1 MLSLKLIQGL
11 ELAEGVAEEMRLPEP
26 LTRFSIGR
34 DPSNQWPIPDRTRAI
49 SSRHCE
55 IVATGAGPALR
66 DVSTNGTFV
75 NGGDARLA
83 GAHLLH
89 DGDRIEMGPFVI
101 LVQNPR
107 GADAVSPGR
116 GILVDLPVQA
126 PPPPPP
132 PPPSPPPLAAPLRGG
147 DPAAM
152 FASGSG
158 PARVGLTQILLDTP
172 KDETWNGDV
181 TRIRAAP
188 RADRPPPQAPL
199 QPLPMP
205 PLPSTV
211 QPPPSPAPSPAPP
224 PCPSSAPTEFIPR
237 SVLLKA
243 LAAQPVLRSAP
254 AHLSG
259 APWQHLLAAGL
270 GLAPN
275 ALDGHDLAQLAFQ
288 VGTLLRTGLA
298 TQRQLL
304 DHQEAALRGLSASFH
319 PPPTD
324 KPA

>member
-1 MLSLKLIQGL
+1 MLSLKLIRGL

-101 LVQNPR
+101 LEQNPR
-107 GADAVSPGR
+107 GADAALPDSSVM
-116 GILVDLPVQA
+116 LDLS

-132 PPPSPPPLAAPLRGG
+132 PPPPAAALRGG

-152 FASGSG
+152 FAISGSG

-188 RADRPPPQAPL
+188 RLEDRPPPQAPL
-199 QPLPMP
+199 QSLPMP
-205 PLPSTV
+205 PLPSTMPPPPP
-211 QPPPSPAPSPAPP
+211 PPPSPE
-224 PCPSSAPTEFIPR
+224 PTEFIPR

-243 LAAQPVLRSAP
+243 LAAQPVLRPAP

-275 ALDGHDLAQLAFQ
+275 ALDRHDPAQLAFQ

-298 TQRQLL
+298 PQRQLR
-304 DHQEAALRGLSASFH
+304 DQQEAALRGLCASFN
-319 PPPTD
+319 PPPATD